1 VAPGSF
7 ADASGV
13 RPGDVLVRVNQTA
26 IRSAEDVSTAL
37 RQVRRGDMLRV
48 DVRRYENGS
57 VQSLTI
63 VQPAR

>member
-1 VAPGSF
+1 
-7 ADASGV
+7 
-13 RPGDVLVRVNQTA
+13 LVRVNQTA

-57 VQSLTI
+57 MQSLTI